1 MTDLRDKLLAMDREG
16 LEKEASRLGI
26 IVTESMSRAE
36 LITSIEKA
44 NAHLELGDIQSF
56 WEYRSLISG
65 LILVT
70 IATIVLAVDTYL
82 LLTGFYSLI
91 TSVASSP
98 IPPLVYLVCRALGG
112 FLIAAALISLVFKKG
127 YQRITPVVRAAL
139 IIGAVLTIIIVI
151 VSVPFPGDW
160 LTMYP

>member
-1 MTDLRDKLLAMDREG
+1 LTDLRDKLLALDREG

-44 NAHLELGDIQSF
+44 NARLELGDIQSF
-56 WEYRSLISG
+56 WEYRGLISG

-82 LLTGFYSLI
+82 LLTSLYFQI
-91 TSVASSP
+91 FNVASSP
-98 IPPLVYLVCRALGG
+98 VPLLIYLVCRSLGG
-112 FLIAAALISLVFKKG
+112 FLISASLLSLVFKKG

-139 IIGAVLTIIIVI
+139 IIGAVLIIIIVI

-160 LTMYP
+160 ISMLP

>member
-1 MTDLRDKLLAMDREG
+1 MTDLRDKLLALDREG
-16 LEKEASRLGI
+16 LEKEASQLGI
-26 IVTESMSRAE
+26 IVAESMSRAE

-65 LILVT
+65 LIFVT
-70 IATIVLAVDTYL
+70 VATIVLAFDTYF
-82 LLTGFYSLI
+82 LLTGLYLQFFF
-91 TSVASSP
+91 VASSP
-98 IPPLVYLVCRALGG
+98 IPPLIYLICRSLGG
-112 FLIAAALISLVFKKG
+112 FLISASLLSLVFKKG

-139 IIGAVLTIIIVI
+139 IIGAVLIIIIVI

-160 LTMYP
+160 ISWLP

>member
-1 MTDLRDKLLAMDREG
+1 MTDLRDKLLELDREG
-16 LEKEASRLGI
+16 LEKEASRLGV

-56 WEYRSLISG
+56 WEYRGLISG

-82 LLTGFYSLI
+82 LLTGLYLQIFNI
-91 TSVASSP
+91 TSSP
-98 IPPLVYLVCRALGG
+98 IPPLVYLVCRSLGG
-112 FLIAAALISLVFKKG
+112 FLISAALLSLVFKKG

-139 IIGAVLTIIIVI
+139 IIGAVLIIIIVI

-160 LTMYP
+160 ISMHP

>member
-1 MTDLRDKLLAMDREG
+1 MTDFRDKLLALDREG

-56 WEYRSLISG
+56 WEYRGLISG
-65 LILVT
+65 LIFVT
-70 IATIVLAVDTYL
+70 VATIVLAIDTYF
-82 LLTGFYSLI
+82 LLTGLYIQIFD
-91 TSVASSP
+91 VASSP
-98 IPPLVYLVCRALGG
+98 VPPLIYLVCRSLGG
-112 FLIAAALISLVFKKG
+112 FLISAALLSLVFKKG

-139 IIGAVLTIIIVI
+139 IIGAVLIIIIVI
-151 VSVPFPGDW
+151 VSVPLPGDW
-160 LTMYP
+160 LSLHP

>member
-1 MTDLRDKLLAMDREG
+1 MTDLRDKLLALDRED
-16 LEKEASRLGI
+16 LEQEASRLGI

-44 NAHLELGDIQSF
+44 NTHLELGDIQSF

-70 IATIVLAVDTYL
+70 TATIVLAIDTYL
-82 LLTGFYSLI
+82 LLTGLYSQI
-91 TSVASSP
+91 FGVASSP
-98 IPPLVYLVCRALGG
+98 LPPLIYMVCRALGG
-112 FLIAAALISLVFKKG
+112 FLISAALISLVFKKG

-139 IIGAVLTIIIVI
+139 IIGAVLIILIVI

-160 LTMYP
+160 LTMLP

>member
-16 LEKEASRLGI
+16 LEREASRMGI
-26 IVTESMSRAE
+26 IVTESMSRAD

-44 NAHLELGDIQSF
+44 NAHRELGEIQSF
-56 WEYRSLISG
+56 WEYRVLISG
-65 LILVT
+65 LIFVT
-70 IATIVLAVDTYL
+70 MATIVLAIDTYL
-82 LLTGFYSLI
+82 LLTGLYSTI
-91 TSVASSP
+91 FNVATSP
-98 IPPLVYLVCRALGG
+98 IPSLIYLVCRALGG

-139 IIGAVLTIIIVI
+139 IIGAVLIIIIVI